1 MIFLKKIL
9 DYRAYT
15 FKLKEESKKFSLIDI
30 INKFNEFINFKV
42 YKSFVNKIIGCY
54 QKYVINKEKYIKI
67 PLIKVI
73 KKIFSPRKIFK
84 IT

>member
-1 MIFLKKIL
+1 MILLKKIL

-15 FKLKEESKKFSLIDI
+15 FKLKDESKKFSLIDI

-54 QKYVINKEKYIKI
+54 HKYVINKEKYIKI
-67 PLIKVI
+67 PLIEVI
-73 KKIFSPRKIFK
+73 KRIFPLEKYSK
-84 IT
+84 